1 MADRKN
7 QHFVPKAVLKPWTL
21 DSAGKAINLYN
32 LRSRR
37 GVQNAPVKNQ
47 CSKDYFYGA
56 DLKLETW
63 LGKGE
68 GIYAKSVSILPTADP
83 SESAASLEIIR
94 DFSYLQVIRTEKSLQ
109 EDARLLRE
117 MYDQVFYDMIP
128 EPEPM
133 PAHDELVRDA
143 VERWKETNLILR
155 DLKGVLVINDSKVPF
170 VTSDDP
176 AVHTNKLHIHRM
188 NSANFGIQQSGMI
201 LTMPLSP
208 RLAVLYYDGD
218 VYTIPSKVGLNLT
231 LKSDSDAQAFN
242 ELQYIKANENVY
254 FSDWNQLDSIDK
266 ACQSISSLRM
276 AVSHKLN
283 LLIPVEGKEG
293 VYRPAKPSEVRP
305 VGNSLIHLES
315 ISFRPR
321 NWPSQLKYRH
331 DASGFS
337 DGSAEGYVRATYARA
352 TDRGTLRK
360 VRLVSSTRHLPV
372 SL

>member
-7 QHFVPKAVLKPWTL
+7 QHFVPRAVLKPWTL

-37 GVQNAPVKNQ
+37 GIQNAPVKNQ

-63 LGKGE
+63 LGQGE
-68 GIYAKSVSILPTADP
+68 GMYAKSVSILPTANL
-83 SESAASLEIIR
+83 SETAASLEIIR

-109 EDARLLRE
+109 EDARILRE
-117 MYDQVFYDMIP
+117 MYDQIFYDMIP

-133 PAHDELVRDA
+133 PPNDELAREA

-155 DLKGVLVINDSKVPF
+155 DLKGVLVINESRVPF

-188 NSANFGIQQSGMI
+188 GSANFGIQQSGMI
-201 LTMPLSP
+201 LTMPVSP
-208 RLAVLYYDGD
+208 KLAVLYYDGD
-218 VYTIPSKVGLNLT
+218 VYTVPEKVGLNLT
-231 LKSDSDAQAFN
+231 LKRDEDAQAFN

-254 FSDWNQLDSIDK
+254 FSAWDELGSIDDG
-266 ACQSISSLRM
+266 CQSVSSLRM

-283 LLIPVEGKEG
+283 LLIPVEGREG
-293 VYRPAKPSEVRP
+293 VYRPAKPTELRP
-305 VGNSLIHLES
+305 VGNSMIHLES
-315 ISFRPR
+315 VSFRPR

-337 DGSAEGYVRATYARA
+337 DGSAEGYVRSTYARA
-352 TDRGTLRK
+352 ADRGSLRK
-360 VRLVSSTRHLPV
+360 VKFLAGMRRVPV
-372 SL
+372 SI